1 MKLED
6 NYSAELE
13 IADYA
18 DMDGEL
24 FLMAINSGASK
35 TTYVDFYINEES
47 ARAIVMQ
54 LNLVFNL
61 GLELQ

>member
-13 IADYA
+13 TADYA

-24 FLMAINSGASK
+24 FLMATNASK